1 MTTQAVL
8 ADTYV
13 LRPNMILDVRAG
25 FTRWFYNRIPGTFGQ
40 NGTAVGLPSYFNQIA
55 TLNGLAGSTTIPQ
68 INISSPTINQIST
81 GYLLGVDNTYTLSPT
96 FNWIKG

>member
-1 MTTQAVL
+1 
-8 ADTYV
+8 
-13 LRPNMILDVRAG
+13 MILDVRAG
-25 FTRWFYNRIPGTFGQ
+25 FTRWFYNRIPGTLGQ

-68 INISSPTINQIST
+68 INISSPTINQVST

-96 FNWIKG
+96 FNVRRGVP